1 LRKKALIKQHAEKRI
16 ILFKYDLAYLSSI
29 AVMRTEI
36 RDIIGIMSLI
46 LDIANQENG
55 TKHRSLYNII
65 MYKVALCH
73 PGLKDLVTI
82 LTTHGLLSYDDLAQ
96 TYRTTEKGLQF
107 LNKYNQIVDF
117 IKEEERLRRE

>member
-1 LRKKALIKQHAEKRI
+1 
-16 ILFKYDLAYLSSI
+16 
-29 AVMRTEI
+29 MRTEI

-65 MYKVALCH
+65 MYKVALSH

-82 LTTHGLLSYDDLAQ
+82 LTTHGLLSYDDVAQ

-117 IKEEERLRRE
+117 IKEEERLRQE